1 MLKKIFKSKYDAEQ
15 SVILSFNSSVAWE
28 SGTDFIMS
36 NEIHGPYINRYK
48 KQVFAGK
55 SLLLNFSSI
64 FLCIL
69 FLAACAAHSGDKK
82 AGKEAKPEKNVELT
96 KKQKEKQHRARLTED
111 AIADP
116 SFGVTSEYFRKTQDS
131 SSKIRLF
138 GNSKREKELEKRLA
152 KLEQRL
158 KGLPERQVDSHG
170 LPVLR
175 RKVVLISLLGDL
187 GLDVLSLLPSALRRT
202 DGIVPVDS
210 SQLAELLK
218 EHGFSPG
225 DLASTAVRREIAAI
239 AGIQAYI
246 FIYFPPGNGP
256 AAKGQRSALR
266 LDVIHAT
273 ENVLIGSYLATVAQ
287 FQKVARKISKDVV
300 RGTEW
305 SCRIVKIDGD
315 HVYLNSGRLTG
326 LQPGDKLTVYGRGKE
341 IIDPITKRSLGFGLG
356 ELKGT
361 IEIDQLFATDASRAR
376 VLSGAGFNVTDVV
389 KMSELAE

>member
-1 MLKKIFKSKYDAEQ
+1 MLN
-15 SVILSFNSSVAWE
+15 L
-28 SGTDFIMS
+28 
-36 NEIHGPYINRYK
+36 
-48 KQVFAGK
+48 FAV
-55 SLLLNFSSI
+55 

-69 FLAACAAHSGDKK
+69 FLSACAAHSGDKK
-82 AGKEAKPEKNVELT
+82 AEPEKKVELT
-96 KKQKEKQHRARLTED
+96 KEQKEQQKEARLNEE
-111 AIADP
+111 AIANP
-116 SFGVTSEYFRKTQDS
+116 SFGINADYFRKTQTS
-131 SSKIRLF
+131 TEKIRLF
-138 GNSKREKELEKRLA
+138 GSSKREKELEKRLA

-210 SQLAELLK
+210 SHLAELLK
-218 EHGFSPG
+218 EHGFSPA

-246 FIYFPPGNGP
+246 FVYFPQGNGP

-287 FQKVARKISKDVV
+287 FSQVAQKISKDVV

-341 IIDPITKRSLGFGLG
+341 IMDPITKRSLGFGLG
-356 ELKGT
+356 ELKGA
-361 IEIDQLFATDASRAR
+361 IEIDQLFGTDASRAK
-376 VLSGAGFNVTDVV
+376 VLSGSGFDLTDVV

>member
-1 MLKKIFKSKYDAEQ
+1 M
-15 SVILSFNSSVAWE
+15 N
-28 SGTDFIMS
+28 
-36 NEIHGPYINRYK
+36 YK
-48 KQVFAGK
+48 KRIFARK
-55 SLLLNFSSI
+55 RLLLNLSSV
-64 FLCIL
+64 FVCIL
-69 FLAACAAHSGDKK
+69 FLSACAAVSGERK
-82 AGKEAKPEKNVELT
+82 AGKDQKPEKKVELT
-96 KKQKEKQHRARLTED
+96 KEQKEEQRQAELAED
-111 AIADP
+111 VIADP
-116 SFGVTSEYFRKTQDS
+116 SFGVSAGYFRKTQNS
-131 SSKIRLF
+131 TSKIRLF

-158 KGLPERQVDSHG
+158 KGLPERRVDSHG

-210 SQLAELLK
+210 SHLAGLLK
-218 EHGFSPG
+218 EHGFSPA

-246 FIYFPPGNGP
+246 FVYFPQGNGP
-256 AAKGQRSALR
+256 AAKGQRAALR

-287 FQKVARKISKDVV
+287 FSQVARKISKDVV

-305 SCRIVKIDGD
+305 SCRIVKIQKDY
-315 HVYLNSGRLTG
+315 VYLNSGRLTG
-326 LQPGDKLTVYGRGKE
+326 LQPGDKLNVYARGKE
-341 IIDPITKRSLGFGLG
+341 IMDPITKRSLGFALG
-356 ELKGT
+356 ELKGA
-361 IEIDQLFATDASRAR
+361 IEIDQLFGTDASRAR
-376 VLSGAGFNVTDVV
+376 MLSGSGFKVTDIV